1 MAVANQKTV
10 LICKEP
16 CNYNN
21 TYTTINLAALEQ
33 AMRDLTNAQFKVWI
47 YFAKNRNGYEFDL
60 SPALANECGIAKST
74 MQETVRFFIEK
85 GYLVKWNNKSN
96 NYVFREKPI

>member
-21 TYTTINLAALEQ
+21 KYTTINLAALEH
-33 AMRDLTNAQFKVWI
+33 AMRDLTNAQFKIWV

-74 MQETVRFFIEK
+74 MQETVRHFERV
-85 GYLVKWNNKSN
+85 GYLKKNGDLYSFFEMPV
-96 NYVFREKPI
+96 E